1 MSHTPKR
8 RKLSSSSEAIG
19 PPPISKS
26 KEENSST
33 TKRVSSDRSAEL
45 ALASGFYKS
54 NIFKLQL
61 DELLADLRPNYDKQ
75 VTRLQGVLHKL
86 KETIETIPERPA
98 KAPLE
103 AEKELRN
110 AHSIIVPYPQPRP
123 SRDTKYSVSFLKP
136 TNVNV
141 VGSFAL
147 RTGAK
152 STGSLTVDLAVTMPR
167 LLFQEKDYTN
177 HRFFHK
183 RAYYIACLAAGVK
196 EAEDLNLDIKFGS
209 QDGDSLRPVI
219 ILTPAE
225 SPKDSRSAKPQ
236 IRIITAIEDTLFP
249 ISRTLPTKSNIR
261 QGTTESTEHKEP
273 TPFYNAALRSEAS
286 VAQFHKWL
294 YSAARS
300 CESFRDGCIL
310 GRTWLQ
316 QRGFGSSI
324 QTGGFGGFEWT
335 ALMSLLFEGGGPNGK
350 PVLLKSYSSYQ
361 LFKATIQFLAGR
373 DLTTP
378 LPLFCQ
384 EIQSPE
390 DGPVLYDGAKGLNVL
405 YKMTPWSYE
414 FLRREAETTLKML
427 NESRDDNFERV
438 FIFKVNEPLFRFD
451 RIATLPL
458 VDGNNVLQGLQT
470 QRAIYDVLKRALNDR
485 AELIYLFSSCVD
497 PWPIETKVQRKAGGG
512 SLHVGIL
519 LNADNATRVVDH
531 GPFAEEK
538 EEAASFRAF
547 WGEKAELRRFKDGSI
562 RESLVW
568 SDRLPSSSIVHQIL
582 TYILHRHFKCPE
594 SEVTYIG
601 DEYDEKLRSNGD
613 GILLYSSPPFQNVAD
628 AFHSLEKS
636 IHSMDEVPLTVRHL
650 APASSFLRYTALRAQ
665 ATSGVQ
671 QESVDVVLQF
681 ESSTRWPDDLVAIQ
695 MTKMAFLVR
704 IGDSLTSSGAA
715 SSCRVGLENE
725 SSSILNSAFLEI
737 VHESGVTFHLRI
749 HHDREQTLLERQL
762 KEKSP
767 RSQAKQEIAYALSD
781 YKRQFIHA
789 PRLTQAIRTLCT
801 RFPLLSPTI
810 RLLKHWFDCH
820 LFAGHVSEELI
831 ELLAVRTFTQPFP
844 WETPSSVMVG
854 FLRTLHSISRWDW
867 QQEPLMVDLGGALNN
882 ETIEIIRT
890 RFSAWRNV
898 DPALNSVA
906 LFVASDV
913 DPEGVTWTQHEM
925 PPKVVAARMS
935 TLARA
940 AVKLVREK
948 SSALGISDIFDT
960 SLAPYDFILTLQP
973 GISEG
978 GSAPTKYKNL
988 QSNTTLGSRKAGAV
1002 KALVR
1007 DLRSCYSPHLQF
1019 FYGGERGDVI
1029 AGLWN
1034 PQILKPKSW
1043 NLKMAYSTSPVMS
1056 DDTEQTSDEVVVVN
1070 RAAILNELSRLGT
1083 LLVDSIEVGQH
1094 SN

>member
-1 MSHTPKR
+1 M
-8 RKLSSSSEAIG
+8 
-19 PPPISKS
+19 
-26 KEENSST
+26 
-33 TKRVSSDRSAEL
+33 TKRVPSDRSAEL
-45 ALASGFYKS
+45 AQASGFYKS
-54 NIFKLQL
+54 NLFKLQL
-61 DELLADLRPNYDKQ
+61 DDLLADLRPNYDKQ
-75 VTRLQGVLHKL
+75 VARLQNTLHKL
-86 KETIETIPERPA
+86 KETIENIPERPA

-110 AHSIIVPYPQPRP
+110 THSIIVPYPQPRP
-123 SRDTKYSVSFLKP
+123 VRDTKYSVSYLKP

-141 VGSFAL
+141 VGSFSL

-152 STGSLTVDLAVTMPR
+152 SAGPFTVDLAVTMPK

-183 RAYYIACLAAGVK
+183 RAYYIACLAAGIK
-196 EAEDLNLDIKFGS
+196 ETEGHNLEIKFGL

-219 ILTPAE
+219 ILTPTEA
-225 SPKDSRSAKPQ
+225 PKDSRSAKPQ

-249 ISRTLPTKSNIR
+249 ISRTLPMKNNIR
-261 QGTTESTEHKEP
+261 QGTTETTEPKES
-273 TPFYNAALRSEAS
+273 TPFYNAALRSEAT
-286 VAQFHKWL
+286 VAQFHKSL
-294 YSAARS
+294 YSAARN
-300 CESFRDGCIL
+300 CESFRDACIL

-361 LFKATIQFLAGR
+361 LFKATIQFLAGK
-373 DLTTP
+373 DLTKP
-378 LPLFCQ
+378 LLLSCQ
-384 EIQSPE
+384 DLQSPG
-390 DGPVLYDGAKGLNVL
+390 DGPVVFDGVKGLNVL
-405 YKMTPWSYE
+405 YKMTPWSYG

-438 FIFKVNEPLFRFD
+438 FIFKVNESLFRFD

-458 VDGNNVLQGLQT
+458 VDGSNVLQGLHN
-470 QRAIYDVLKRALNDR
+470 QRTIYEVLKRALNDR
-485 AELIYLFSSCVD
+485 AELIYLFGNCVD
-497 PWPIETKVQRKAGGG
+497 PWSVETKAHRKAGGG
-512 SLHVGIL
+512 SLHVGLL
-519 LNADNATRVVDH
+519 LNADNAARVVDH
-531 GPFAEEK
+531 GPSAEEK
-538 EEAASFRAF
+538 EEAASFRSF
-547 WGEKAELRRFKDGSI
+547 WGDKAELRRFKDGSI

-568 SDRLPSSSIVHQIL
+568 TDQPQSSSIVHQIL
-582 TYILHRHFKCPE
+582 IYILHRHLNCRE
-594 SEVTYIG
+594 NEVTYIG
-601 DEYDEKLRSNGD
+601 DEYDEKLRSYGD
-613 GILLYSSPPFQNVAD
+613 GVLLYSSPPFQTVTD
-628 AFHSLEKS
+628 AFSSLEKS

-650 APASSFLRYTALRAQ
+650 APASSFLRYTALHARAV
-665 ATSGVQ
+665 SGAR
-671 QESVDVVLQF
+671 QELVNVVLQF
-681 ESSTRWPDDLVAIQ
+681 ESSMRWPDDLGAIQ
-695 MTKMAFLVR
+695 MTKIAFLVR
-704 IGDSLTSSGAA
+704 IGDCLTSSGTA

-725 SSSILNSAFLEI
+725 SSPILNNAFLEI

-762 KEKSP
+762 KAKSP
-767 RSQAKQEIAYALSD
+767 RSQAKQEIAYALSE
-781 YKRQFIHA
+781 YKRQFIHT

-820 LFAGHVSEELI
+820 LFTGHVSEELV

-854 FLRTLHSISRWDW
+854 FLRTLHLISRWDW
-867 QQEPLMVDLGGALNN
+867 QQEPLMVDLGGALSN
-882 ETIEIIRT
+882 EVIEMIRT

-935 TLARA
+935 TLAKA

-948 SSALGISDIFDT
+948 SSALDISDIFHT
-960 SLAPYDFILTLQP
+960 SLAPYDFILTLRP
-973 GISEG
+973 GISES
-978 GSAPTKYKNL
+978 GSTLPTKYKNL
-988 QSNTTLGSRKAGAV
+988 QKDTTRGRSKAGAV
-1002 KALVR
+1002 RSLVR
-1007 DLRSCYSPHLQF
+1007 DLQSCYSPQLHF

-1034 PQILKPKSW
+1034 PQILKAKSW
-1043 NLKMAYSTSPVMS
+1043 NLKMAYSTSPVVS
-1056 DDTEQTSDEVVVVN
+1056 DDTEKTGDEVEVVVN
-1070 RAAILNELSRLGT
+1070 RAAILNEISRLGA
-1083 LLVDSIEVGQH
+1083 LLVDSVEAGQH
-1094 SN
+1094 SG